1 MILRRRLF
9 QAEKKVEHAAR
20 DQYFLFTY
28 VIYCYVCTQT
38 LFLKRY
44 SRRLHISKEDIDKYM
59 YSWRKDDEMSY
70 IAK

>member
-28 VIYCYVCTQT
+28 VIYCYVCTKT

-44 SRRLHISKEDIDKYM
+44 SRQEDLDKYM

-70 IAK
+70 NAK